1 MILDISGTAEKP
13 TAIFGQNRAV
23 IKPKLSFLES
33 TIQADAD
40 FRLLGSSNTD
50 LGGIFCR
57 RWRYQP
63 IFLEALEFF

>member
-1 MILDISGTAEKP
+1 MILDISGAAEKP

-23 IKPKLSFLES
+23 TKPKLSFLES
-33 TIQADAD
+33 TLQADAD
-40 FRLLGSSNTD
+40 FQFFGSPDVD

>member
-1 MILDISGTAEKP
+1 MILAISATAKNQ

-23 IKPKLSFLES
+23 TKAKLSFLES

-63 IFLEALEFF
+63 IFLEGLEFF